1 MEQKAEEMKAE
12 ENKAEENKAAEI
24 RAGVDDTNFFKEED
38 EPAEFAE
45 EKLEPVDDN
54 LVCPICL
61 DLLFEPVC
69 TMCGHT
75 FCKACLTEDFKKC
88 PLCSEH
94 CFMNDAK
101 VNIALRNVIEKSFPK
116 RVKKRQYYH
125 DKRVKE
131 LEEELKEKDNFSEIP
146 VFFIMGHV
154 TPGSNDFLRIFEP
167 RYHDM
172 INLVLQRDRKFVIIR
187 KRAEKLGYLVKIE
200 EYRRVMDNRTIIKI
214 KSLERFRAEDYF
226 IPENRQEIYP
236 EGQEKLWFARGAII
250 RDQFPE
256 FEDAKERE
264 SYLRDLKRKAN
275 EVNRL
280 VTENIEQRQSKIS
293 RRNIGWITIRYKFP
307 SVVSCK
313 NAEEYISRVGLTALN
328 FFYYGESNT
337 DKNNLIFNGTPKER
351 IEFSL
356 KKLKETAFKERMF
369 WFEETV
375 PRKKAWKGLIGLVL
389 FIISLFLI
397 KYLEGLRV

>member
-1 MEQKAEEMKAE
+1 
-12 ENKAEENKAAEI
+12 
-24 RAGVDDTNFFKEED
+24 
-38 EPAEFAE
+38 
-45 EKLEPVDDN
+45 
-54 LVCPICL
+54 
-61 DLLFEPVC
+61 
-69 TMCGHT
+69 MCGHT

-88 PLCSEH
+88 PLCNEH
-94 CFMNDAK
+94 LFIKDAK
-101 VNIALRNVIEKSFPK
+101 VNVTLRSVIEKAFPQ
-116 RVKKRQYYH
+116 RTKKRQYYH

-131 LEEELKEKDNFSEIP
+131 LQEEMKEKDHFNEIP

-154 TPGSNDFLRIFEP
+154 TPGSYDFLRIFEP

-172 INLVLQRDRKFVIIR
+172 VNLVLQRDRKFVIIR

-200 EYRRVMDNRTIIKI
+200 DYRRVMDNRTIIKI

-236 EGQEKLWFARGAII
+236 EGQEKLWFAKGSII
-250 RDQFPE
+250 RDQYPE
-256 FEDAKERE
+256 FEDARVRE
-264 SYLRDLKRKAN
+264 AYLTDLKRKAN

-313 NAEEYISRVGLTALN
+313 NAEEYITKVGLTALN
-328 FFYYGESNT
+328 FFYYLDSNGEKSA
-337 DKNNLIFNGTPKER
+337 LIFNGTPKER

-356 KKLKETAFKERMF
+356 RKLKNTKFKERMF
-369 WFEETV
+369 WFEEKV
-375 PRKKAWKGLIGLVL
+375 PRKKAMKGLLGLFL
-389 FIISLFLI
+389 FIFSLFMI
-397 KYLEGLRV
+397 KYLEALGIYNPFR